1 MTRAPR
7 CTGLPERLTIVFR
20 LNAGEPVP
28 AVSTGQMREVDRS
41 MTEDFGIDLAQMTE
55 NAGPNL
61 ADLGQALAGGGS
73 SCNGARAP
81 ATPPRRYR
89 SGAGGEFSPVDD
101 LDDAVADPDQAIVF
115 QVFKHLVQRGPLDA
129 EHGGQGALRQF
140 HPPIDCLFGQ

>member
-1 MTRAPR
+1 MTPGDLTRVVGKDEAMGDT
-7 CTGLPERLTIVFR
+7 CT
-20 LNAGEPVP
+20 
-28 AVSTGQMREVDRS
+28 EVDRS

-115 QVFKHLVQRGPLDA
+115 Q
-129 EHGGQGALRQF
+129 
-140 HPPIDCLFGQ
+140 

>member
-1 MTRAPR
+1 M
-7 CTGLPERLTIVFR
+7 FR

-81 ATPPRRYR
+81 RHTAAQVSVRRGR
-89 SGAGGEFSPVDD
+89 RV
-101 LDDAVADPDQAIVF
+101 
-115 QVFKHLVQRGPLDA
+115 
-129 EHGGQGALRQF
+129 
-140 HPPIDCLFGQ
+140 

>member
-1 MTRAPR
+1 MGDT
-7 CTGLPERLTIVFR
+7 CSGLPERLTIVFR

-73 SCNGARAP
+73 SCNGQGLPPHRRAGIGQARA
-81 ATPPRRYR
+81 ASLAR
-89 SGAGGEFSPVDD
+89 STMSMT
-101 LDDAVADPDQAIVF
+101 L
-115 QVFKHLVQRGPLDA
+115 
-129 EHGGQGALRQF
+129 
-140 HPPIDCLFGQ
+140 